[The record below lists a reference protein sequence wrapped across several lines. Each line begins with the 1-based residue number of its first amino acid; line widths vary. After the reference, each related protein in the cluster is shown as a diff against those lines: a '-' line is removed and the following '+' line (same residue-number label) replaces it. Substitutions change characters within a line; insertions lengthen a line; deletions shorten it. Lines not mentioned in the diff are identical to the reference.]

1 LPTVLVADDDA
12 DHRELLTIALRKF
25 GHDVVEA
32 WDTRS
37 AQALIDRGP
46 VDAVLLDV
54 RMPNES
60 GIDLCRRLRERP
72 ATSALPIMF
81 VTADVNDH
89 RVVAAMQAGAD
100 DYLTKP
106 FHRAELAARL
116 NGLLLV
122 RRPGGP
128 ARSSTVA
135 MLAARNALHR
145 PQSVA
150 LPRLQP
156 IRHVA

>member
-1 LPTVLVADDDA
+1 VLVADDDA
-12 DHRELLTIALRKF
+12 DHRELLTLALRKF

-32 WDTRS
+32 WDTRT
-37 AQALIDRGP
+37 AQALIDRGR

-54 RMPNES
+54 RMPDES
-60 GIDLCRRLRERP
+60 GIDFCRRLRETP

-116 NGLLLV
+116 DSLLLV
-122 RRPGGP
+122 RRPGLPG
-128 ARSSTVA
+128 RSATAA
-135 MLAARNALHR
+135 MLAARHALHR
-145 PQSVA
+145 PHGVA
-150 LPRLQP
+150 HSHVQP
-156 IRHVA
+156 IRHIA